1 MKGGSS
7 FAIVVLLA
15 ALLLQCADR
24 IFDPLELSEK
34 RDLDKFEKRVVQSGN
49 EFGIKLFKKINEFE
63 QGKNISISPLSISI
77 ALGMTLNGAAGST
90 FEAMQSTLELEGMS
104 REKINESYRSLIELL
119 SQLDPKVTFNLANS
133 IWYRQEFQAEQE
145 FIDINQT
152 YFDAVVRKLDFNSPE
167 AVHIVNGWIEDK
179 TNGKIEKMIERI
191 TPDMI
196 MFLINAI
203 YFNGAWTYE
212 FDKDLTKDDQFVKQD
227 GSVVPV
233 RMMVQ
238 ENDFNYLGNDDLQAV
253 ELPYGDGD
261 YSMLLILPNP
271 KKTIDDLVMEMSPTG
286 LTEWIGGMQ
295 EEPGRLEVPKFELE
309 YESSLKKILMAL
321 GMGIAFSDQAN
332 FTRINRAGGLQILE
346 VLHKSFVEVD
356 EKGTEAAAATVVI
369 IGRSANATGFFMR
382 LDRPFLFLIRENRSQ
397 TILFMGKVLEPQV

>member
-1 MKGGSS
+1 
-7 FAIVVLLA
+7 
-15 ALLLQCADR
+15 
-24 IFDPLELSEK
+24 
-34 RDLDKFEKRVVQSGN
+34 
-49 EFGIKLFKKINEFE
+49 
-63 QGKNISISPLSISI
+63 
-77 ALGMTLNGAAGST
+77 MTLNGAAGST